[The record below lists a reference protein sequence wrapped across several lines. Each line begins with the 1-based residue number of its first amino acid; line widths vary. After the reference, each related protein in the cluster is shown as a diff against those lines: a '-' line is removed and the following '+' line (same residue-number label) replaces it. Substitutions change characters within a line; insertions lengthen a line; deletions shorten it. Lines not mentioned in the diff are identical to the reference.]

1 MCSHPSGE
9 TWARNFG
16 RDVEAGVLPGE
27 DGLTELQRVPVDDD
41 RGQQVEAG
49 EPVVLSFGSVSHA
62 AHFPQGGASS
72 FWRGYAASL
81 RRIWLGRM
89 VPAAMVAATR
99 RMSAQFLS
107 IRSTFTLPPTR
118 RRKVLRDARAF
129 ELLPSAR
136 NRQKLDSGR
145 PQDVVVAGGI
155 VKPTACACVT
165 DVKARRFAPPPLRGA
180 DGLDAGSAH
189 ARPDWLLPTMLTHTP
204 PTCCGRRPVQN
215 DALSGDR

>member
-129 ELLPSAR
+129 EPVEPFRRQTPDAWDELVTEDRARCEDMVGEAPRVGVLLADAPAR
-136 NRQKLDSGR
+136 LVS
-145 PQDVVVAGGI
+145 
-155 VKPTACACVT
+155 
-165 DVKARRFAPPPLRGA
+165 
-180 DGLDAGSAH
+180 
-189 ARPDWLLPTMLTHTP
+189 
-204 PTCCGRRPVQN
+204 
-215 DALSGDR
+215 SGDRRRFS